1 MQDRALARKFERY
14 RRRGDVAA
22 LGDVFDAVAPE
33 LARAASHLVHESSE
47 VDDLIQ
53 ATFLTAIEKAHSW
66 DGTRRLV
73 PWLMGVLVRHA
84 HSQRRERARTPD
96 PGRLAVSDVS
106 GEEPSQEAERAE
118 ASAALAA
125 ALNSLPLHYREVL
138 EPLVLEGA
146 PSTDVAVR
154 LGRSPGT
161 VRVQQ
166 SRGFELL
173 RRALPRGLAGGLVLG
188 LPAGPEQ
195 RVVGHC
201 LEAVRAE
208 VLARATALTAPTAP
222 VPSLLATMTL
232 AQKLVTGVVGLAAL
246 AAFLVWSQRS
256 EEDLPPET
264 RVALVPSEPP
274 QPTTLAVPQRP
285 DARPLDVAPSA
296 ALTAREVAATY
307 DPAPVDMGD
316 PLASLAS
323 ASGRVLEQSGAPVAG
338 IAVELHAVGLDALE
352 RALDAPL
359 EPCSPPVSLI
369 ERVVTNAEG
378 RFRLTGA
385 RVNTQAVLGI
395 DLGGARPFAR
405 LVDEGFARGRTR
417 ELGDIVLPEVA
428 PLVGRVVDER
438 GAPVVFARVRV
449 ACTDARQEWLQ
460 YLGLGAETPVHVG
473 QGLLS
478 AIIEPPPWLAEAE
491 RLLPL
496 ALAHTDAEGRFEF
509 EAAPRAGGAWFVDA
523 PGFVAQMGALEAAEP
538 DAPGTNIESRR
549 VEVVL
554 ARGRALRGR
563 VLDPG
568 GRPAADIEVRAG
580 TTGALGF
587 SGPAF
592 TPLVHSARSDAQG
605 EFVVLGLVP
614 GQGAMLAARARPGDA
629 WTSIRVQDDGV
640 QTLKVPARGDVEV
653 RVVDRAGAPVA
664 GAELALARPPLF
676 DGLATGAGLLD
687 PWGAVARGVELGD
700 GRHALKAVAR
710 GPYKLL
716 VRAPGLATV
725 EVRVVVRE
733 GMQPSEVILST
744 PRVLTVRLVDERTR
758 APLSGARIA
767 VMERLGKERTLGA
780 ATTDGGGV
788 ARIEVA
794 EVELDDDVHLRVD
807 HAGYGTRLLALPR
820 DGGSNAVLF
829 ARTDDAA
836 DDAAD
841 APHELALAP
850 AGSVRIV
857 ASRRGRGASPAAR
870 LMAEL
875 DRPTGQGAYP
885 HYLHRRF
892 GLADEAGVIEVDGLA
907 PGPWRAILYERYLD
921 GDPFD
926 LLDGFWPALV
936 AKVDVDVRAGESVT
950 VDVPFTPPGAC
961 TLPEGTASLTV
972 RVTRDGAPV
981 TDRSVALR
989 GLGDLSGDAS
999 AALDDRGEATFTG
1012 LPSGALEV
1020 SVTEGARIGAV
1031 WFHVPEASTRIE
1043 LAPGEAHVHEFEFR
1057 MGTLVL
1063 RVLGEDGTPAVGVE
1077 VSAYSRQVSRSVI
1090 VDTDA
1095 SGIAHLGALHAGPTI
1110 ISVEDE
1116 QRGVAELEVDVPV
1129 GGALER
1135 ELRLSLGVA
1144 CAGTVRVP
1152 AVDARVQAWIHLTF
1166 EELSE
1171 RASSEE
1177 AQEPGAR
1184 RSVTLAV
1191 ANSGSPFRVHGLAP
1205 GRYRATAVSGVH
1217 ERALVPL
1224 DVELPPG
1231 GATSLDLR
1239 FSFE

>member
-1 MQDRALARKFERY
+1 
-14 RRRGDVAA
+14 
-22 LGDVFDAVAPE
+22 
-33 LARAASHLVHESSE
+33 
-47 VDDLIQ
+47 
-53 ATFLTAIEKAHSW
+53 
-66 DGTRRLV
+66 
-73 PWLMGVLVRHA
+73 
-84 HSQRRERARTPD
+84 
-96 PGRLAVSDVS
+96 
-106 GEEPSQEAERAE
+106 
-118 ASAALAA
+118 
-125 ALNSLPLHYREVL
+125 
-138 EPLVLEGA
+138 
-146 PSTDVAVR
+146 
-154 LGRSPGT
+154 
-161 VRVQQ
+161 
-166 SRGFELL
+166 
-173 RRALPRGLAGGLVLG
+173 
-188 LPAGPEQ
+188 
-195 RVVGHC
+195 
-201 LEAVRAE
+201 
-208 VLARATALTAPTAP
+208 
-222 VPSLLATMTL
+222 
-232 AQKLVTGVVGLAAL
+232 
-246 AAFLVWSQRS
+246 
-256 EEDLPPET
+256 
-264 RVALVPSEPP
+264 VALVPSEPP
-274 QPTTLAVPQRP
+274 QPTTLAVPQGP
-285 DARPLDVAPSA
+285 DTRPLDVAPSA
-296 ALTAREVAATY
+296 PSTEREVAATY

-352 RALDAPL
+352 RALEAPL
-359 EPCSPPVSLI
+359 EPFSPPVSLI
-369 ERVVTNAEG
+369 ARVVTDAEG
-378 RFRLTGA
+378 RFQLTGA
-385 RVNTQAVLGI
+385 RVNTQAVLGV

-405 LVDEGFARGRTR
+405 FVDEGFARGRTR

-438 GAPVVFARVRV
+438 GAPVAFARVRV
-449 ACTDARQEWLQ
+449 ACTDAQQGWLQ

-491 RLLPL
+491 RLLPV

-538 DAPGTNIESRR
+538 DAPGTTIESRR

-563 VLDPG
+563 VLDAG

-605 EFVVLGLVP
+605 EFVVSGLVP
-614 GQGAMLAARARPGDA
+614 GQGALLAARARPVDA

-640 QTLKVPARGDVEV
+640 QTLKVPDRGDVEV

-664 GAELALARPPLF
+664 GAELALARPPLL

-700 GRHALKAVAR
+700 GRHALKDVAR

-716 VRAPGLATV
+716 VRAPGRATV
-725 EVRVVVRE
+725 ELRVVVRE
-733 GMQPSEVILST
+733 RMQPLEVVLST

-794 EVELDDDVHLRVD
+794 AVELDDDVHLRVD
-807 HAGYGTRLLALPR
+807 HADYGTRLLAVPR

-836 DDAAD
+836 G

-857 ASRRGRGASPAAR
+857 ASPRSRGASPAAR

-950 VDVPFTPPGAC
+950 VDVPFTPPGAS

-999 AALDDRGEATFTG
+999 AALDERGAVTFTG
-1012 LPSGALEV
+1012 LPSGALDV

-1031 WFHVPEASTRIE
+1031 WLHVPEVSTRIE
-1043 LAPGEAHVHEFEFR
+1043 LAPGEARVHEFEFR

-1063 RVLGEDGTPAVGVE
+1063 RVLGEDGAPAVGVE

-1135 ELRLSLGVA
+1135 ELRLTLGVA

-1171 RASSEE
+1171 RASSEG

-1191 ANSGSPFRVHGLAP
+1191 ANSGSPFRVLGLAP